1 MMLEDIKKETVPVQ
15 SRWGERMPL
24 MACEECG
31 ELIQAISKLER
42 KLHAKKSYD
51 HEYQNLVEEI
61 GDLFI
66 TVGAL
71 MNRYCITPEEINK
84 AMDDKLN
91 EDREW

>member
-1 MMLEDIKKETVPVQ
+1 MTYSELKERTKPVNDHWE
-15 SRWGERMPL
+15 SRMPL

-42 KLHAKKSYD
+42 KLYAKKPYD
-51 HEYQNLVEEI
+51 LEYQNLVEEI

-71 MNRYCITPEEINK
+71 MNRYCITPEEISK
-84 AMDDKLN
+84 AMDDKLS
-91 EDREW
+91 EERTV